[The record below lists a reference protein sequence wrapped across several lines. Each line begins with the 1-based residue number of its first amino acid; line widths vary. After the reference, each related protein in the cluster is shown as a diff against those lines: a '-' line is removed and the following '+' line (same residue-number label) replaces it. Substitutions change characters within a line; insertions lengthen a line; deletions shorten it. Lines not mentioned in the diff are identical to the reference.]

1 MKTNKYWNNYKKK
14 FTNKW
19 HFDPKNKKSKD
30 YIYIKNIKYDYKKLN
45 NQILKLEKNT
55 NIKSV
60 IQNETKFKN
69 LKLNK
74 RIQAF
79 KDWGYLEDQTK
90 FTQIFSSDH
99 PELFKNFIELSKL
112 SNATASIIKQY
123 PGNILPWHYDTHVT
137 FKKMIKRNKE
147 FKNKK
152 VARYMIFLTDW
163 DWGHYFAIGNNVI
176 HQWKSGD
183 MITWQP
189 HMHHCGSNAGMIPKI
204 TLNIT
209 GFVEKNSLHKKIIK
223 RPFF

>member
-30 YIYIKNIKYDYKKLN
+30 YIYIKNVKYDYKKLN